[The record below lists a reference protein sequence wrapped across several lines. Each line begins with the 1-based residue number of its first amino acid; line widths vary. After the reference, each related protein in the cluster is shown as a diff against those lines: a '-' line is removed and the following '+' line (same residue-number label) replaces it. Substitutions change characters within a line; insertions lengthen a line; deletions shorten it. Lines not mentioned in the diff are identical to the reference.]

1 MQFHKLH
8 IQRRSPFSIISIRMQ
23 TIFLFFL
30 NTRTKTQTRM
40 NRQRRII
47 ERLIHAFFQLSAFE
61 MQKSFHLR
69 ICEFA
74 IIDHRYFIDNFRC
87 IDERSSFFL
96 LNKIINKN
104 VICNKLQKNF
114 ILKLYCNLF
123 KLFISIIDI
132 LLLISYDILKKKSNI
147 LKYYHLF
154 VINVYR

>member
-1 MQFHKLH
+1 MSKV
-8 IQRRSPFSIISIRMQ
+8 
-23 TIFLFFL
+23 LF
-30 NTRTKTQTRM
+30 
-40 NRQRRII
+40 
-47 ERLIHAFFQLSAFE
+47 
-61 MQKSFHLR
+61 
-69 ICEFA
+69 
-74 IIDHRYFIDNFRC
+74 
-87 IDERSSFFL
+87 FFL

-147 LKYYHLF
+147 LKYYHSF

>member
-8 IQRRSPFSIISIRMQ
+8 IETIPFFDHFDSHANDFS
-23 TIFLFFL
+23 FFFK
-30 NTRTKTQTRM
+30 TRTKTQTRM
-40 NRQRRII
+40 NRQRKII
-47 ERLIHAFFQLSAFE
+47 ERSIHAFFQLSAFE

-87 IDERSSFFL
+87 IDERSFFFL
-96 LNKIINKN
+96 LNKINKN

>member
-1 MQFHKLH
+1 
-8 IQRRSPFSIISIRMQ
+8 
-23 TIFLFFL
+23 
-30 NTRTKTQTRM
+30 M

-47 ERLIHAFFQLSAFE
+47 ERSIRAFFQLSAFE

-132 LLLISYDILKKKSNI
+132 LLLISYDILKKKIKYFEI
-147 LKYYHLF
+147 LSFICYQCLSITISIVRNRNLF
-154 VINVYR
+154 EFLSRLERLSTLV